1 MIIAYFVFLFLLSFF
16 FHSHAYKTISSV
28 SMRTLSK
35 LFKYLLD
42 KTKLKKLFT
51 KPDLHAY
58 ERVKNRQK
66 KAHTHRHLSIVAI
79 FRKSFQNND
88 DEINKKLEFLFLKPY
103 DERQFK
109 RFDTLSSLHLT
120 KKNKIS
126 TILETLS
133 YHFYMKVIKSGGNSH
148 PNHPRQT
155 DSNCFFFAKS

>member
-1 MIIAYFVFLFLLSFF
+1 MHIKQSLPSACELCPN
-16 FHSHAYKTISSV
+16 SSNICWLNKV
-28 SMRTLSK
+28 K
-35 LFKYLLD
+35 
-42 KTKLKKLFT
+42 KKLFT

-66 KAHTHRHLSIVAI
+66 KVHTHRHLSIVAI

-88 DEINKKLEFLFLKPY
+88 DEINKKLEILFLKPY

-120 KKNKIS
+120 KKYKIS

-155 DSNCFFFAKS
+155 VTAFFAKS

>member
-1 MIIAYFVFLFLLSFF
+1 MHTKQSLPSACELCPN
-16 FHSHAYKTISSV
+16 SSNICW
-28 SMRTLSK
+28 TKQSK
-35 LFKYLLD
+35 
-42 KTKLKKLFT
+42 KKLFT

-88 DEINKKLEFLFLKPY
+88 DEINKKLAFLFLKPY

-120 KKNKIS
+120 KKK
-126 TILETLS
+126 T
-133 YHFYMKVIKSGGNSH
+133 KS
-148 PNHPRQT
+148 QQ
-155 DSNCFFFAKS
+155 F